1 MLAHGK
7 VNEVV
12 VYPEISLRTTTTTL
26 KLIRQN
32 NLVRS
37 SSAPLFF
44 ARRTTTSIRKRIKSQ
59 NVKKRRNRLSK
70 ILDLNHS
77 LILVGPVI
85 EFGIEVRI
93 GENHPRIWIIKNYP

>member
-1 MLAHGK
+1 MFALGK
-7 VNEVV
+7 VNKVV
-12 VYPEISLRTTTTTL
+12 VYPEISPRTTTTTL
-26 KLIRQN
+26 KLNRQD

-59 NVKKRRNRLSK
+59 NVRKRKNRLSK

-77 LILVGPVI
+77 LILVGLVI

-93 GENHPRIWIIKNYP
+93 GENHP